1 MVTGSH
7 ILIVDDDFEIRSL
20 LSELL
25 IKNSFI
31 VTTAQDTEEA
41 DKLLQLVIFDL
52 IILDVM
58 MPEESGIQFLTRMKK
73 HQPPIVMLTAMADVD
88 DRINGLELGAAD
100 YLAKPFEV
108 KELILRIKNLLHRKT
123 SYTQI
128 VKFGLYE
135 FDLDKNSLS
144 CQKNKI
150 HLTTNESNLLNILAK
165 KYGRIVAREEIVLNN
180 GEELTE
186 RAVDA
191 QIARLRNKIEKNP
204 KNPLYLHTIRNKG
217 YMLRET

>member
-1 MVTGSH
+1 MTGSH

-31 VTTAQDTEEA
+31 VSTAKDTEEA
-41 DKLLQLVIFDL
+41 DKLLQLIIFDL

-58 MPEESGIQFLTRMKK
+58 MPKESGIQFLTRMKK
-73 HQPPIVMLTAMADVD
+73 NQPPIIMLTAMADID

-108 KELILRIKNLLHRKT
+108 KELILRIKNLLCRKT
-123 SYTQI
+123 SYTQ
-128 VKFGLYE
+128 VVRFGPYE
-135 FDLDKNSLS
+135 FDLDKNSLT
-144 CQKNKI
+144 CQKSKI
-150 HLTTNESNLLNILAK
+150 HLTTNESKLLNILAK

-180 GEELTE
+180 EEELTE

-191 QIARLRNKIEKNP
+191 QVARLRNKIEKKP